1 MQLARLHLE
10 VREKARDHQTQ
21 LEFRLRVE
29 KLEIEADEKRL
40 RQLELDLQRETRQTA
55 NTSSISTRSQ
65 QNTLDISKH
74 AALVQSSKKLK
85 WTHISELLERMAA
98 ALEWPAEVWSLQAET
113 RTTKGQV
120 LDNHETQKTSRTK
133 EEQRENHPDCQITQ
147 ERRQQRGNI
156 SAGPV

>member
-1 MQLARLHLE
+1 
-10 VREKARDHQTQ
+10 
-21 LEFRLRVE
+21 
-29 KLEIEADEKRL
+29 
-40 RQLELDLQRETRQTA
+40 
-55 NTSSISTRSQ
+55 
-65 QNTLDISKH
+65 
-74 AALVQSSKKLK
+74 
-85 WTHISELLERMAA
+85 MAA

-120 LDNHETQKTSRTK
+120 LDNHETQKTSRTE